1 MKNNDEFV
9 EVEKKEEEKV
19 VDFGETSDKDVED
32 EKIIE
37 LEDILEKGEK
47 EASEIPEAEPRER
60 ILVEDELLHE
70 DLSKVLETPEE
81 QLSSEDAIVS
91 SMPEPP
97 IGISEER
104 IEALITKVVQDVVE
118 RVVRETM
125 ATTSEKVIREAIEAL
140 KRSIESTSD

>member
-1 MKNNDEFV
+1 MRNNDEFV
-9 EVEKKEEEKV
+9 EVGKKEEEKV

-37 LEDILEKGEK
+37 LEDIVEKGDK
-47 EASEIPEAEPRER
+47 EASEVPEAEPRGR
-60 ILVEDELLHE
+60 ILVEDEFLNE

-91 SMPEPP
+91 SMPELP

-118 RVVRETM
+118 RVVREVM

>member
-1 MKNNDEFV
+1 MRNNDEFV
-9 EVEKKEEEKV
+9 EVGKKEEEKV
-19 VDFGETSDKDVED
+19 VDFGETSDKDVRND
-32 EKIIE
+32 KIIE
-37 LEDILEKGEK
+37 LENIIAKGNK
-47 EASEIPEAEPRER
+47 EAFEVPEAEPRER
-60 ILVEDELLHE
+60 ILVENELLHE

-81 QLSSEDAIVS
+81 QLSSEDVIVS

-125 ATTSEKVIREAIEAL
+125 AATSEKVIREVIEAL

>member
-1 MKNNDEFV
+1 MRNNYEFV
-9 EVEKKEEEKV
+9 EVGEKNEEEFYN
-19 VDFGETSDKDVED
+19 FGELPDKDVED

-37 LEDILEKGEK
+37 LEDIVEKGEK
-47 EASEIPEAEPRER
+47 EASEIPEAEPREK
-60 ILVEDELLHE
+60 ILVENELLHE

-91 SMPEPP
+91 SMPEPQ

-125 ATTSEKVIREAIEAL
+125 ATASEKVIREAIEAL

>member
-1 MKNNDEFV
+1 MKNNDEFI
-9 EVEKKEEEKV
+9 EVGKKEEEKV
-19 VDFGETSDKDVED
+19 VDFGEMSDKNVED

-37 LEDILEKGEK
+37 LEDMIEKGNR
-47 EASEIPEAEPRER
+47 EAFEVPEAEPREK
-60 ILVEDELLHE
+60 ILVENELLHE
-70 DLSKVLETPEE
+70 DLSKVLETPGE

-125 ATTSEKVIREAIEAL
+125 ATTSEKVIRETIEAL
-140 KRSIESTSD
+140 KRSIEPTSD